1 MIKKT
6 IVCIG
11 LWLAAGL
18 ASAAEAG
25 KVIFVAGEAR
35 AESRQLTL
43 GAAVNEGELLST
55 GTDGYVYIETLDEG
69 LLILRP
75 KTRARIATY
84 RVDRVNPANTR
95 VKLELL
101 NGVARTQSGNAVKLA
116 RQNFRFNTPV
126 AAIGVRGTDF
136 TVFTDDQTS
145 SVAVLSGGITISGFS
160 GACAREGSGPCEGAA
175 SRELSAAQRG
185 QLLQIR
191 RGQAAAQLVTSS
203 ALAPDTV
210 APPRADEPLAKAS
223 ANTAPPEVAVA
234 PQKVAM
240 LQEQVKAPPVPSTPT
255 TPRQDAPPD
264 TAPAQPPVSQP
275 ETPVQQPDD
284 KPPVGQTPVDEK
296 PPVQEKPPVEEKPPV
311 DNKPPVVENPVP
323 VDPGAGGTPQ
333 KPDPLPPPPPARV
346 LNWGRFAAIADK
358 PAQIDLA
365 KKINEGATL
374 ITQKGDYALFRDN
387 GEFTMPERGSVGFEL
402 KGGEATIYSGNV
414 TVAPVQASIENG
426 KLNFDFDKRKFATSI
441 DLVNAQERINLH
453 ATGSVAGDGR
463 FSVDSLFA
471 IGNNMAV
478 DGVLGGRNAEEAAYL
493 FRANLSGD
501 RTVQGGTTWGKAPGP

>member
-1 MIKKT
+1 VIKRT
-6 IVCIG
+6 ILCIG

-25 KVIFVAGEAR
+25 KVIFVAGEVR

-55 GTDGYVYIETLDEG
+55 GADGYVYIKTLDEG
-69 LLILRP
+69 LFILRP

-84 RVDRVNPANTR
+84 QIDKVNPANTR

-101 NGVARTQSGNAVKLA
+101 NGVARTQSGKAVKLA

-160 GACAREGSGPCEGAA
+160 GGCVREGSGPCEGAA
-175 SRELSAAQRG
+175 SRELSASQKG

-203 ALAPDTV
+203 ALAPDVV
-210 APPRADEPLAKAS
+210 APPRADEPLAKATANS
-223 ANTAPPEVAVA
+223 APQEVAVT

-240 LQEQVKAPPVPSTPT
+240 LQEQVKTPPPTNNPPVSRPDPT
-255 TPRQDAPPD
+255 PPD
-264 TAPAQPPVSQP
+264 TAPAQPPESKP
-275 ETPVQQPDD
+275 ET
-284 KPPVGQTPVDEK
+284 
-296 PPVQEKPPVEEKPPV
+296 PV
-311 DNKPPVVENPVP
+311 DNKPPVVDNKPVP
-323 VDPGAGGTPQ
+323 VEPGAGGTPQ
-333 KPDPLPPPPPARV
+333 KPDPVLPPPPPPPPERTF
-346 LNWGRFAAIADK
+346 NWGRFAAIADK

-387 GEFTMPERGSVGFEL
+387 GEFNMPERGSVGFEL

-414 TVAPVQASIENG
+414 TVKPVQASLENG
-426 KLNFDFDKRKFATSI
+426 KLNFDFDKRKFATSF
-441 DLVNAQERINLH
+441 DLVNGQERINLH
-453 ATGSVAGDGR
+453 AGGSVAGDGR
-463 FSVDSLFA
+463 FAVDSLYA

-493 FRANLSGD
+493 FRANLSND
-501 RTVQGGTTWGKAPGP
+501 RTVQGGTSWGKVPGQ

>member
-1 MIKKT
+1 VTVITDSSGQRRRIALKEETIVIKKT
-6 IVCIG
+6 ILCIG

-55 GTDGYVYIETLDEG
+55 GTDGYVYIKTLDEG

-84 RVDRVNPANTR
+84 RIDLANPANTR

-160 GACAREGSGPCEGAA
+160 GGCMREGSGPCEGAA
-175 SRELSAAQRG
+175 SRELSASQKG
-185 QLLQIR
+185 QHLQIR
-191 RGQAAAQLVTSS
+191 RGQAAAQLVTNS

-210 APPRADEPLAKAS
+210 APPRADEPLAKAA
-223 ANTAPPEVAVA
+223 ANSAPPEVAVA

-240 LQEQVKAPPVPSTPT
+240 LAEQVKAPPVPNNPT

-264 TAPAQPPVSQP
+264 TAPAQPPVSEP
-275 ETPVQQPDD
+275 EKPVDPLPVDN
-284 KPPVGQTPVDEK
+284 KPPVDEK
-296 PPVQEKPPVEEKPPV
+296 PPVVG
-311 DNKPPVVENPVP
+311 NPVP
-323 VDPGAGGTPQ
+323 VEPGAGGTPQ
-333 KPDPLPPPPPARV
+333 KPDPLPPPPPARA

-358 PAQIDLA
+358 PAQIDAVKLA
-365 KKINEGATL
+365 NEGATE
-374 ITQKGDYALFRDN
+374 ITRKGDYVLFRDN

-414 TVAPVQASIENG
+414 TVAPVQASLENG
-426 KLNFDFDKRKFATSI
+426 KLNVDFDKRKFATSF
-441 DLVNAQERINLH
+441 DLVNAQERINLY

-463 FSVDSLFA
+463 FGSGSQYA

-493 FRANLSGD
+493 FRADLSDD
-501 RTVQGGTTWGKAPGP
+501 RKVQGGTTWGKAPGQ